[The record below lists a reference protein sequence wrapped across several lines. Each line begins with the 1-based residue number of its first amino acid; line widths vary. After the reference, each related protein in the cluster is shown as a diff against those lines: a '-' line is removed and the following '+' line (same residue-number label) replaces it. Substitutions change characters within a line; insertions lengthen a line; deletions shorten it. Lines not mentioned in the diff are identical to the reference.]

1 MLKPCGSGFF
11 QEFIMK
17 LFSRLSFTLCFIFLL
32 SLNAFAGDTPPNWLK
47 QAASVRTPAY
57 DKDVPAVVL
66 HDEQQVTLGSD
77 GKLTTVTNFA
87 VRLIVREGKPFA
99 IARALYLVSSGNVR
113 EIEGWL
119 IRPNGSVRNYDK
131 KSVIDV
137 IADPDDVYNEYRI
150 KVIDASDEAD
160 AGYVFG
166 YTVTSEERPL
176 FYHDTWAFQSYLP
189 TIMSRY
195 TLTLPSGW
203 KATSKTFNAAE
214 TSPQTNGTS
223 YTWQMNNL
231 APIPP
236 EPLSPSIRNLAP
248 RVSINYAPDDRA
260 QAVNKAFA
268 DWTEVSQWATGLYD
282 PQVVIDDAVAA
293 KARDLTANAKTEY
306 EKIRAIATY
315 VQNLQYIS
323 IDIGVGHGNGYRPR
337 SSSLVLSRGYGDC
350 KDKANLM
357 RAMLRVLKIDAYPI
371 AIYSGDPTFVRA
383 EWASPD
389 QFNHCIIAV
398 RISSETNAPTVI
410 NHEKLGRLLIF
421 DATDPY
427 TPVGDLPDHLQGS
440 LAMIIAGENGGL
452 ARMPVT
458 PPETDLLER
467 KIEVSLN
474 EQGEIKGKIKEVALG
489 QTSTMFR
496 SEFRSL
502 SSSDYRKAI
511 EGWLTRGAT
520 GAQLVDM
527 KTADRHA
534 DSGFDLDVDFVA
546 SRYGQLMQNRL
557 LVFKPVIVGRRN
569 GLFLTEEKRSHPVM
583 LFSQAMK
590 ETVIFNL
597 PAGFVVDEMPDA
609 VNLET
614 PFGKYT
620 TNYEVKE
627 NKLYFTRNLTTTRT
641 MIPVENYKQVKDFYA
656 KVRDAEQSP
665 VVLLRK

>member
-1 MLKPCGSGFF
+1 
-11 QEFIMK
+11 MK
-17 LFSRLSFTLCFIFLL
+17 LFPRISFTLCFIFLI
-32 SLNAFAGDTPPNWLK
+32 SLNAFGGDTPPNWLR
-47 QAASVRTPAY
+47 QAASVQIPAY

-66 HDEQQVTLGSD
+66 YDEQQVTLGSD
-77 GKLTTVTNFA
+77 GKLTTVTNYA
-87 VRLIVREGKPFA
+87 VKLLVREGKGYA

-119 IRPNGSVRNYDK
+119 IRPNGTTRNYDK

-160 AGYVFG
+160 TGYIFG
-166 YTVTSEERPL
+166 YTVVSEERPL
-176 FYHDTWAFQSYLP
+176 FYHDSWSFQSRLP
-189 TIMSRY
+189 TMLSRY

-214 TSPQTNGTS
+214 IAPQINGTS

-236 EPLSPSIRNLAP
+236 EPLSPSVGNLAP
-248 RVSINYAPDDRA
+248 RVNINYAPDDRI

-268 DWTEVSQWATGLYD
+268 DWTEMSLWASGLYD

-306 EKIRAIATY
+306 EKIRAIANY

-350 KDKANLM
+350 KDKATLM
-357 RAMLRVLKIDAYPI
+357 RAMLRVLKIESYAVLI
-371 AIYSGDPTFVRA
+371 FSGDPTHVRE
-383 EWASPD
+383 EWIAP

-398 RISSETNAPTVI
+398 KVGDETKAATVI
-410 NHEKLGRLLIF
+410 THPTLGRLLIF

-427 TPVGDLPDHLQGS
+427 TAFGDLPDYLQGS
-440 LAMIIAGENGGL
+440 NALIIAGQNGGL
-452 ARMPVT
+452 TKMPIT

-489 QTSTMFR
+489 QASTMFR
-496 SEFRSL
+496 GEFRTM

-527 KTADRHA
+527 KTADRQI
-534 DSGFDLDVDFVA
+534 DSGFDLDIDFVA

-569 GLFLTEEKRSHPVM
+569 ALFLTEEKRQHPVM
-583 LFSQAMK
+583 MFSQAMK
-590 ETVIFNL
+590 ETVVFNL

-609 VNLET
+609 VNLEMS
-614 PFGKYT
+614 FGKYT
-620 TNYEVKE
+620 TSYEVKE
-627 NKLYFTRNLTTTRT
+627 NKLYFTRSLTTESAT
-641 MIPVENYKQVKDFYA
+641 IPVDKYKEVKDFYA
-656 KVRDAEQSP
+656 KMRDAEQSP